1 MNKEKLV
8 QKVRVPNLNKILDK
22 MKKDM
27 STLNSIKQFASKMLL
42 KMQRHQKK

>member
-8 QKVRVPNLNKILDK
+8 LKVRVPNLNKILDR

-27 STLNSIKQFASKMLL
+27 NTLNSIKQFASKMLL
-42 KMQRHQKK
+42 KMQHLQKK